1 MKTFQTAI
9 KYWGFALFLGSIL
22 KSLSTLKMK
31 TGCIVSY
38 LCIVINTCTCG
49 YIIYNIVTMFF
60 DLLHTK
66 RHRQLGWCLRLTF
79 FIRRHRYIYRSLI
92 EQCVIFWLNEMLICT
107 RPTVI

>member
-38 LCIVINTCTCG
+38 LCIVIIRVRAGTLF
-49 YIIYNIVTMFF
+49 II
-60 DLLHTK
+60 
-66 RHRQLGWCLRLTF
+66 
-79 FIRRHRYIYRSLI
+79 
-92 EQCVIFWLNEMLICT
+92 
-107 RPTVI
+107 

>member
-38 LCIVINTCTCG
+38 LCIVNYMYTRG
-49 YIIYNIVTMFF
+49 YIIYIIIDN
-60 DLLHTK
+60 DL
-66 RHRQLGWCLRLTF
+66 
-79 FIRRHRYIYRSLI
+79 
-92 EQCVIFWLNEMLICT
+92 
-107 RPTVI
+107 